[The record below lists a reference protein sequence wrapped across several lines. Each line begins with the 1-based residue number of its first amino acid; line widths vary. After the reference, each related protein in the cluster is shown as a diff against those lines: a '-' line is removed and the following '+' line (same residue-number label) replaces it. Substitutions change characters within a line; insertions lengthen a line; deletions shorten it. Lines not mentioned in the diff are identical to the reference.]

1 MNILYR
7 FILHCPRFYQT
18 NQRYIHYLSQA
29 NPIRQP
35 KDLVS
40 CILNNIIYHD
50 EQIFV
55 CNKPPGVI
63 VLGINNID
71 FDDSLSFLSSYLDE
85 TWDRK
90 IDITN
95 QEEEEEE
102 IEGKSS
108 LKNSNPCTIQY
119 HMPQFRMALK
129 WDHFFP
135 CIRTPNEP
143 SGLLIYTQNSKLH
156 DDIKSTA
163 MRSFRKLKQPY
174 LTFYG
179 ITTAIPR
186 KLEDSHHIM
195 IERHMYNGQYLSYEV
210 FDASSN
216 ALKQGRIYTATI
228 QHRTLST
235 NDELKVALVEFKT
248 TTCTWDFV
256 EIYCLRQCASLLG
269 DNKYW
274 NRVKLVAGIP
284 MYINPIKHKI
294 YPAKQQL
301 TKHVRLALDL
311 YGQQITC
318 PLHLHLT
325 DFNLPKRFRRQ
336 RAVVHYHARPFPYF
350 YETLERLKLKF
361 PDDLNMNKPFE
372 QQVDQE
378 FEDAINR

>member
-7 FILHCPRFYQT
+7 VISHCPRLCQL
-18 NQRYIHYLSQA
+18 NQRYVHYLSQA

-40 CILNNIIYHD
+40 CILNNTIYHD
-50 EQIFV
+50 EQILV
-55 CNKPPGVI
+55 CNKPPGVM
-63 VLGINNID
+63 V
-71 FDDSLSFLSSYLDE
+71 LDE

-95 QEEEEEE
+95 QDDEEEEV
-102 IEGKSS
+102 EGKFNPKSS
-108 LKNSNPCTIQY
+108 SSCTIQY
-119 HMPQFRMALK
+119 HMPQFRLALK

-135 CIRTPNEP
+135 CVRTPNEP

-156 DDIKSTA
+156 EDIKSTA
-163 MRSFRKLKQPY
+163 MRSFRKLKEPY
-174 LTFYG
+174 LTLYG

-216 ALKQGRIYTATI
+216 ALKQGRVYTGTI

-256 EIYCLRQCASLLG
+256 EIYCLRQCAPLLG

-274 NRVKLVAGIP
+274 NRVKFVAGVP

-301 TKHVRLALDL
+301 SKHVRIALDV
-311 YGQQITC
+311 YDQQIIC

-325 DFNLPKRFRRQ
+325 DFNLPKKYHRQ
-336 RAVVHYHARPFPYF
+336 RAVVHYRAPPFPYF

-361 PDDLNMNKPFE
+361 PDDFDMNKPFE